1 MALLGKGML
10 VTFTEVAPED
20 ELEFNEWYD
29 REHVDE
35 RVFMPGFKRARRYLA
50 ADGATAVKYFA
61 TYDTESAQDLCAPY
75 YMKVLAN
82 KSDWSKKVM
91 GRFTH
96 FDRLTVTATVDMTH
110 GFSGAAGLARLFPKP
125 EAKDALRVALKDKL
139 LPEILK
145 RNGVHGA
152 CVLENDLDVS
162 NVGLKA
168 QGKSIP
174 ADQQQEWLV
183 LIDTA
188 TPEQG
193 RAAVEALFGGDR
205 LSDAFGVR
213 TIDVNR
219 GAYSFTFG
227 NQR

>member
-1 MALLGKGML
+1 M
-10 VTFTEVAPED
+10 
-20 ELEFNEWYD
+20 
-29 REHVDE
+29 
-35 RVFMPGFKRARRYLA
+35 
-50 ADGATAVKYFA
+50 
-61 TYDTESAQDLCAPY
+61 
-75 YMKVLAN
+75 
-82 KSDWSKKVM
+82 
-91 GRFTH
+91 
-96 FDRLTVTATVDMTH
+96 
-110 GFSGAAGLARLFPKP
+110 
-125 EAKDALRVALKDKL
+125 
-139 LPEILK
+139 
-145 RNGVHGA
+145 HGA

-168 QGKSIP
+168 QGKPIP

-205 LSDAFGVR
+205 LVEAFGVR